1 MPSGEPIL
9 LLSSLLAD
17 WRSWND
23 VAGRLPSGVY
33 AITMDL
39 RGHGTSSPS
48 AGDYSLAELAA
59 DVLNVMDNL
68 AFARVHL
75 VGTSVGSMVAQY
87 LGATAGHRLISLTL
101 VAAGSLV
108 PEPAWPIWDKRV
120 AAVRSGGL
128 ITQVPIVYP
137 AWFSGAVDQGLLDL
151 AESMIL
157 ATTVAGFTGAVAAIK
172 GHDARSLLPQVE
184 TPTLVIAGANDAA
197 VPPEAVRA
205 TAALIPGAAFEV
217 VTGAAHQVA
226 MQHPVAFA
234 DRLCRH
240 IAGAPR

>member
-1 MPSGEPIL
+1 MLFFVLFFFSSRRRHTRCALVTGVQTCALPI
-9 LLSSLLAD
+9 
-17 WRSWND
+17 
-23 VAGRLPSGVY
+23 
-33 AITMDL
+33 
-39 RGHGTSSPS
+39 
-48 AGDYSLAELAA
+48 
-59 DVLNVMDNL
+59 
-68 AFARVHL
+68 F
-75 VGTSVGSMVAQY
+75 
-87 LGATAGHRLISLTL
+87 
-101 VAAGSLV
+101 
-108 PEPAWPIWDKRV
+108 
-120 AAVRSGGL
+120 
-128 ITQVPIVYP
+128 
-137 AWFSGAVDQGLLDL
+137 
-151 AESMIL
+151 L

>member
-1 MPSGEPIL
+1 MRISDW
-9 LLSSLLAD
+9 SS
-17 WRSWND
+17 D
-23 VAGRLPSGVY
+23 VCSS
-33 AITMDL
+33 DL
-39 RGHGTSSPS
+39 
-48 AGDYSLAELAA
+48 
-59 DVLNVMDNL
+59 
-68 AFARVHL
+68 
-75 VGTSVGSMVAQY
+75 
-87 LGATAGHRLISLTL
+87 
-101 VAAGSLV
+101 
-108 PEPAWPIWDKRV
+108 
-120 AAVRSGGL
+120 
-128 ITQVPIVYP
+128 VPIVYP

-226 MQHPVAFA
+226 MQH
-234 DRLCRH
+234 
-240 IAGAPR
+240 

>member
-1 MPSGEPIL
+1 MYYARCVFFSSRRRHTRCALVTGVQTCALPI
-9 LLSSLLAD
+9 
-17 WRSWND
+17 
-23 VAGRLPSGVY
+23 
-33 AITMDL
+33 
-39 RGHGTSSPS
+39 
-48 AGDYSLAELAA
+48 
-59 DVLNVMDNL
+59 
-68 AFARVHL
+68 F
-75 VGTSVGSMVAQY
+75 
-87 LGATAGHRLISLTL
+87 SLTL

-184 TPTLVIAGANDAA
+184 
-197 VPPEAVRA
+197 
-205 TAALIPGAAFEV
+205 
-217 VTGAAHQVA
+217 
-226 MQHPVAFA
+226 
-234 DRLCRH
+234 
-240 IAGAPR
+240 

>member
-1 MPSGEPIL
+1 MRISDW
-9 LLSSLLAD
+9 SS
-17 WRSWND
+17 D
-23 VAGRLPSGVY
+23 VCSS
-33 AITMDL
+33 DL
-39 RGHGTSSPS
+39 
-48 AGDYSLAELAA
+48 
-59 DVLNVMDNL
+59 
-68 AFARVHL
+68 
-75 VGTSVGSMVAQY
+75 
-87 LGATAGHRLISLTL
+87 
-101 VAAGSLV
+101 
-108 PEPAWPIWDKRV
+108 
-120 AAVRSGGL
+120 L

-184 TPTLVIAGANDAA
+184 TPTLVIAGANDAD

-226 MQHPVAFA
+226 MQQ
-234 DRLCRH
+234 DRK
-240 IAGAPR
+240 IV